1 MLEIYFD
8 VRTASAKELSMSN
21 VNSLRRAESMA
32 NSLVLMWTF
41 TISELQQT
49 FYSQR
54 SIQLAMSVVVG
65 GSETVV
71 RLGPSSW
78 SSERNAYLIG
88 WLEWTAL

>member
-1 MLEIYFD
+1 
-8 VRTASAKELSMSN
+8 MSN
-21 VNSLRRAESMA
+21 VNSLRRAESIA

-65 GSETVV
+65 ALKLSLGWAPHLGALRETRV
-71 RLGPSSW
+71 
-78 SSERNAYLIG
+78 
-88 WLEWTAL
+88 